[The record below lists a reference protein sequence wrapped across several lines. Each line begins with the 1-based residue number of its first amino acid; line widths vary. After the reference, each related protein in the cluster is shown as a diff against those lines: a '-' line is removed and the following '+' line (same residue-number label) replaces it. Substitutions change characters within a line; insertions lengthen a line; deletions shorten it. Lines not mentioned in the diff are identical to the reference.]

1 MKKVLF
7 LIIIL
12 LIPWPVMAFSSN
24 AKGAILMDMDSHRVL
39 YAKNAHYVQSVASI
53 SNIMTT

>member
-1 MKKVLF
+1 VPFNVL
-7 LIIIL
+7 
-12 LIPWPVMAFSSN
+12 AFSTN
-24 AKGAILMDMDSHRVL
+24 AKGAILMDMDSGRIM